1 MMEIGAQFFTVR
13 DTCKTLEG
21 FAETL
26 AGCFQSG
33 QTNESFLAVVN
44 EAFGVEIAQ
53 EELTAVA
60 GDLAIEPETGEA
72 DTSKDETRTETGTE
86 EMTEE
91 SKISFDCESGGFFC
105 YTAEFDLLENYGRR
119 FKQLV
124 EDKESFTSLVAEAL
138 KEEDVIRKE
147 QEKLHNQVRGFLMR
161 HRRSDIDMLTPYGR
175 FLLTAKVGQKLL
187 NGRLEE
193 IRIGETVLSTD
204 EFLSMTV
211 TAAREDLIEPGYFQV
226 KTESAKQE
234 PEQNSCMSMSM

>member
-1 MMEIGAQFFTVR
+1 MMTIKERIARFGKENYPFYLVEHDDGTYSLCLVR
-13 DTCKTLEG
+13 DFLRDEDADYGQYAFDAYAIQNGEPTVTK
-21 FAETL
+21 
-26 AGCFQSG
+26 SG
-33 QTNESFLAVVN
+33 LYTHGNGYEWGYVFTK
-44 EAFGVEIAQ
+44 AFR
-53 EELTAVA
+53 
-60 GDLAIEPETGEA
+60 GDPEFG
-72 DTSKDETRTETGTE
+72 
-86 EMTEE
+86 
-91 SKISFDCESGGFFC
+91 KISFDCESGGFFC

-124 EDKESFTSLVAEAL
+124 EDKESFTRLVAEAL

-175 FLLTAKVGQKLL
+175 FLLTAKVGQNLL
-187 NGRLEE
+187 NGRMEE